1 MKISEQRG
9 SVLITTFFFVFLM
22 VVSAWTVIELAQTSY
37 NLTMSNEMRLAARS
51 VAESE
56 LEYMLYSFKQ
66 TVVSQAAGSTATPG
80 DAPAYLSQS
89 GSTHDICDNT
99 ATPTTIRQ
107 PFLAAHR
114 AAGWTVKRGMVLETS
129 LTGTIPGTTKVG
141 TFTYI
146 TALVEVL
153 PPAAS
158 PFQKASVRV
167 GRRFINSNTSLFQY
181 SIFFQGDLELNP
193 GSGNTIINGDIVS
206 NGSIYMGPRVETSA
220 SLRINGKLRFLQ
232 GDYFNQ
238 VPVTTGTPPV
248 TTMVDTYVN
257 PNAPPLVSGVTMG
270 PPVGADGTTVLDAS
284 TIGTPGS
291 QVETQQSPE
300 NLLGGIDATAEA
312 KSHPEL
318 FGPYNRLDPSVW
330 TAAEQAQAENN
341 VYRSLI
347 VPPPSAGSANEYP
360 NTPSADDDVV
370 SVRRA
375 YNKADLIVTVEAD
388 NSISVKKSVTTS
400 SGTTVT
406 DVTAIFGSALAT
418 PSNLYDEREAKTVKV
433 MNLNV
438 GALKT
443 VIDTQRSLGTFDF
456 QGFLYV
462 NLKNSSATSPAAVRL
477 TNAATIPSNA
487 STGVGFS
494 IATNGGLY
502 IQGNYNTSG
511 LKDSGGAPVT
521 DASDGHAREVPSMIM
536 ADAITVLSS
545 GWVDPVASGTP
556 PTLHSM
562 PLSSRIATDTSMV
575 VNAGLVTGNYA
586 STTTSSS
593 GGAQNLVRYME
604 DWTGKNTY
612 FKGSLGRLF
621 SSTQFNGAYAGGA
634 GTVYNQPT
642 RTFSF
647 DSDIPTHPPPGN
659 PTTTEFGRG
668 DFFTW

>member
-9 SVLITTFFFVFLM
+9 SVLLTTFFFIVLM
-22 VVSAWTVIELAQTSY
+22 VVSAWTVIELAKTSY

-89 GSTHDICDNT
+89 GSSHDICDNS

-114 AAGWTVKRGMVLETS
+114 TAGWTVKRGMVLETS

-193 GSGNTIINGDIVS
+193 GSGITIINGDIVS
-206 NGSIYMGPRVETSA
+206 NGSIYMGPRVETGA
-220 SLRINGKLRFLQ
+220 TLRVNGKLRYLQ

-248 TTMVDTYVN
+248 TTMVATYLN
-257 PNAPPLVSGVTMG
+257 PNAPPPVTGVTMG
-270 PPVGADGTTVLDAS
+270 PPVGADGTTVLDS
-284 TIGTPGS
+284 TSS

-318 FGPYNRLDPSVW
+318 FGPSGRTDSTLW
-330 TAAEQAQAENN
+330 TAAELAQAENN

-347 VPPPSAGSANEYP
+347 VPPPSAGSSNEYP
-360 NTPSADDDVV
+360 NSPTADDDVV

-388 NSISVKKSVTTS
+388 GTIGVKKSVTTS
-400 SGTTVT
+400 SGTTIT
-406 DVTAIFGSALAT
+406 DVTAIFGSALST
-418 PSNLYDEREAKTVKV
+418 PTNVYDEREAKSVSV
-433 MNLNV
+433 VNLNV

-443 VIDTQRSLGTFDF
+443 LIDAQRTIGTFDF

-462 NLKNSSATSPAAVRL
+462 NLKNSSSTSPAAVRL
-477 TNAATIPSNA
+477 TNAGTIPYNA
-487 STGVGFS
+487 STGTGFS
-494 IATNGGLY
+494 VATNGGLY

-511 LKDSGGAPVT
+511 LKDSSGNAVT
-521 DASDGHAREVPSMIM
+521 DPTDGHAREVPSMLM

-545 GWVDPVASGTP
+545 GWVDPTPTGTP
-556 PTLHSM
+556 PTLSSR
-562 PLSSRIATDTSMV
+562 PLSSRIATDTSMT

-586 STTTSSS
+586 STSTSSS

-621 SSTQFNGAYAGGA
+621 SSTQFTGAYAGGA
-634 GTVYNQPT
+634 GSVYNQPT